1 MTGRDGTLPL
11 SALPWF
17 GGKSCARGQ
26 SIGRWVVARLDG
38 RGAGCYVEPFAGM
51 LGVLLGR
58 PAADHEIVNDID
70 GRVVNWW
77 RVVRDMPHELAE
89 ILDWTPDRSRDTL
102 SEAISRLD
110 DPDPV
115 RRAWAFTV
123 AVTNSA
129 DPLTGPSFKLTFN
142 NHSPTHRLGVR
153 HRLRPLAD
161 RMRLVQIERCD
172 AVGLLERVPAP
183 SPTMRGG
190 TLIYADPPYPGRSGG
205 GYLHDVDHD
214 ALDEALVAAA
224 ARGIDVACSGY
235 PGDRPALDAAGWS
248 RHEHSTTA
256 HHSVAQ
262 GVRPQRIE
270 CLWTSWHEDP
280 TPALWPR

>member
-1 MTGRDGTLPL
+1 M
-11 SALPWF
+11 
-17 GGKSCARGQ
+17 
-26 SIGRWVVARLDG
+26 
-38 RGAGCYVEPFAGM
+38 EPFAGM
-51 LGVLLGR
+51 LGVLLAR
-58 PAADHEIVNDID
+58 PTADHEIVNDLD

-89 ILDWTPDRSRDTL
+89 VLDWTPDRSRDTL
-102 SEAISRLD
+102 AEAISRLD

-129 DPLTGPSFKLTFN
+129 DPQISPHIKLTFN
-142 NHSPTHRLGVR
+142 NHSPTQRLGVR

-172 AVGLLERVPAP
+172 AVALVARVPGP

-190 TLIYADPPYPGRSGG
+190 TLIYADPPYPTRSGG

-214 ALDEALVAAA
+214 ALNEALVAAA
-224 ARGIDVACSGY
+224 TRGIDVACSGY
-235 PGDRPALDAAGWS
+235 PEDRQALDAAGWR
-248 RHEHSTTA
+248 RHECSTTA
-256 HHSVAQ
+256 DSAVAQ
-262 GVRPQRIE
+262 GVRPTRIE
-270 CLWTSWHEDP
+270 CLWTSWHDEP
-280 TPALWPR
+280 RATLW